1 MIDICIRVAPIY
13 EISISFLFLITLSP
27 SPSLLWNHSHHPL
40 AFHIRELEEMNM
52 SITQI
57 MIGNLGVGSAI
68 PLVAEALGMDDDDI
82 KVKSLAETIHRKTE
96 GSHHVILC

>member
-1 MIDICIRVAPIY
+1 
-13 EISISFLFLITLSP
+13 
-27 SPSLLWNHSHHPL
+27 
-40 AFHIRELEEMNM
+40 MNM

>member
-1 MIDICIRVAPIY
+1 
-13 EISISFLFLITLSP
+13 
-27 SPSLLWNHSHHPL
+27 
-40 AFHIRELEEMNM
+40 MNM

-57 MIGNLGVGSAI
+57 MIGNLSVDYAI

-96 GSHHVILC
+96 GNPFFMLTFLRSLYDEKLLKYNFGVMKWTWDDDAVKTQRLSQRMWHMYLSTR